1 MASKSKYDTIMSK
14 TSIFG
19 DASTQNLSSARVI
32 KAPFLSSNCNSLQHI
47 PDVVRQSTVFQS
59 ILGNTTAD
67 DSKMYQKFGS
77 EELLQVEER
86 QQEQTSN
93 SMRSKFDMDDS
104 QTVSDVRRKKTHQRM
119 NRRLRKVLNLVK
131 RYWRKIVKP
140 IRIPPVFKKF
150 FFDPSCEKLGGKR
163 EVRIEKSL
171 FGKKIIVSNE
181 TSKKN
186 TST

>member
-1 MASKSKYDTIMSK
+1 MTSKSKYHNIMSK

-19 DASTQNLSSARVI
+19 GASSQNVSSAKVI

-47 PDVVRQSTVFQS
+47 PDVVPQSTVFPS
-59 ILGNTTAD
+59 IFGNTTVD
-67 DSKMYQKFGS
+67 DSKMYQKLGS
-77 EELLQVEER
+77 EQLIQVEER

-93 SMRSKFDMDDS
+93 SIRSRFDMDDS
-104 QTVSDVRRKKTHQRM
+104 QLATDVRKRKTQQRM

-131 RYWRKIVKP
+131 RYWKKIVKP

-150 FFDPSCEKLGGKR
+150 FFDPSHQKQGGKR

-171 FGKKIIVSNE
+171 FGKKIILSNE
-181 TSKKN
+181 TSKNNK
-186 TST
+186 ST